1 MSDIYIYIWV
11 NETYNLMIFFL
22 VLATVQSHLSMLTL
36 PGTWWRFFLSHFV
49 PGTIPDLP
57 CNPRHSNSRE
67 RPHPPSPWDL
77 RRSFWRWT
85 GDMRKRR
92 RHCTKGFFSSRRKNH
107 MANMTKLCQNHL
119 PNHDQVDCWPYLVK
133 TPRLGELAPFPSPV
147 KKSKFQCICT
157 VFNARITHTTK
168 RNQYNPSYK
177 THGPYQ
183 IGSNEGC
190 VG

>member
-1 MSDIYIYIWV
+1 MRRTIWW
-11 NETYNLMIFFL
+11 YSFWFWLLFRAIFQCLPFL
-22 VLATVQSHLSMLTL
+22 EPGGGFFCRILSQAPSQIFPAILAIPIVEKDRIHRARGIFADLFEDELAT
-36 PGTWWRFFLSHFV
+36 
-49 PGTIPDLP
+49 
-57 CNPRHSNSRE
+57 CE
-67 RPHPPSPWDL
+67 
-77 RRSFWRWT
+77 
-85 GDMRKRR
+85 
-92 RHCTKGFFSSRRKNH
+92 KGGAIAQRDFFSSRRKNH